1 MWRSRIAC
9 LIAALVPSLGWGAV
23 VVGAA
28 DSPPNELWRQ
38 GGERGFDGW
47 QLDGVQ
53 VVDGRLALNPAS
65 SDGSPGLRGSA
76 TGPERETTMPFT
88 ELIPSWNAETP
99 EGTWIEI
106 RLRARVDGRW
116 TTWYRLGVWSTGSAP
131 GGRHSVGGQ
140 DDADARVLTDTL
152 RPRAPGQA
160 YQLAVDLVSSN
171 VDRTPSVSLA
181 AVVASRA
188 PATAPASAGEHR
200 TWGTV
205 LGVPER
211 SQLVYPDGGEVWCS
225 PTSTSMVMAYWAG
238 QLGAPALDHPV
249 PDVAGGTWDP
259 VYRGNG
265 NWPFNTAYAARG
277 GLLGYVSRFSSLDQV
292 ERWIDVG
299 VPVVASLAWGPGEL
313 ANAPVASTGGHLLVI
328 AGFTTQG
335 DVVVND
341 PAGDPRRGQS
351 VRRTYA
357 RDQFQARWQAGSG
370 GAVYLIHPADQ
381 APPPEGS
388 LGAW

>member
-9 LIAALVPSLGWGAV
+9 LIAALISSLGWGAV
-23 VVGAA
+23 VAGAA
-28 DSPPNELWRQ
+28 DSSPNELWRQ

-53 VVDGRLALNPAS
+53 VVDGRLALNPTNP
-65 SDGSPGLRGSA
+65 DGSTELRGSA
-76 TGPERETTMPFT
+76 IGPERETIAPFT

-99 EGTWIEI
+99 EGTRLEI

-116 TTWYRLGVWSTGSAP
+116 TTWYRLGVWSSGNTP
-131 GGRHSVGGQ
+131 VGRHSVTGQ

-152 RPRAPGQA
+152 RLRVPGQA
-160 YQLAVDLVSSN
+160 YQLAVDLVSSS
-171 VDRTPSVSLA
+171 VDRMPSVSLA

-188 PATAPASAGEHR
+188 PAGPPVSADEPR
-200 TWGTV
+200 AWGTV
-205 LGVPER
+205 LEVPER
-211 SQLVYPDGGEVWCS
+211 SQMIYPDGGEVWCS

-249 PDVAGGTWDP
+249 PDVARGTWDP

-292 ERWIDVG
+292 ERWIEAG
-299 VPVVASLAWGPGEL
+299 VPVVASLAWGPGQL
-313 ANAPVASTGGHLLVI
+313 ANAPVASTSGHLLVI
-328 AGFTTQG
+328 VGFTDRG

-341 PAGDPRRGQS
+341 PAGDPRQGES

-370 GAVYLIHPADQ
+370 GAVFLIHPAHH
-381 APPPEGS
+381 APPVEGS